1 MVFTCNQDEL
11 RGSVNLRIY
20 RALLLKNNL
29 TMYMSKEIRHDV
41 YTQAEYAKKIGVS
54 RARVNQMTKN
64 GELKTLTINGAT
76 LIKV

>member
-1 MVFTCNQDEL
+1 M
-11 RGSVNLRIY
+11 
-20 RALLLKNNL
+20 
-29 TMYMSKEIRHDV
+29 MSKEIRHDV

-76 LIKV
+76 LIKVWTIFLLKILTL